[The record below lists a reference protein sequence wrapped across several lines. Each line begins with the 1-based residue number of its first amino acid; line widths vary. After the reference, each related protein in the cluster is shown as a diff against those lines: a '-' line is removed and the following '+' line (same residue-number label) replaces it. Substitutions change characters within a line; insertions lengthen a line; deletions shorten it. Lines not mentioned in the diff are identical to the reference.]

1 MRMFTI
7 PNQSSVAKAWAEFDD
22 NGRMKPSAYRSHVV
36 DVAQELYKF
45 TVLLRGHSPFLVDR
59 YSEREEVREKGRLQS
74 QAEKEAAKV
83 PKTDVTAA

>member
-1 MRMFTI
+1 
-7 PNQSSVAKAWAEFDD
+7 
-22 NGRMKPSAYRSHVV
+22 
-36 DVAQELYKF
+36 
-45 TVLLRGHSPFLVDR
+45 VDR

>member
-1 MRMFTI
+1 
-7 PNQSSVAKAWAEFDD
+7 
-22 NGRMKPSAYRSHVV
+22 MKPSAYRSHVV